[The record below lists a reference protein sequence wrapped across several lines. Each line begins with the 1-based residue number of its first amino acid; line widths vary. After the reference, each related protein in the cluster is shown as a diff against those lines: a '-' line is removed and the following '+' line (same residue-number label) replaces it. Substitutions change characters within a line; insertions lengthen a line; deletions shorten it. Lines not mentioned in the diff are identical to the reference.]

1 MITFGG
7 PQCIVDKS
15 IKKIIAEVR
24 PLFCWRCQHF
34 GNKRSSNPSLRVLRI
49 RKGKFL
55 VKNCS
60 LAHIA
65 SVHNCL
71 LCCQHLFEFLG
82 FPRLGS
88 LGFPPL
94 SGLPGLPGLPTPS
107 ISAGL
112 PKWAGLPLLPTCFLE
127 AMGAQ
132 LILGAQQILMVL
144 GAQGAREPRTMKCT
158 KARPPITR
166 VGQEQATRKIR

>member
-7 PQCIVDKS
+7 LQCIVDKS

-71 LCCQHLFEFLG
+71 LCCQHLPGLSPSGLPGVPPLCLVF
-82 FPRLGS
+82 LGS
-88 LGFPPL
+88 LGSQHHQYLLGSQNELGSHCFQHAFWKRWE
-94 SGLPGLPGLPTPS
+94 PS
-107 ISAGL
+107 SS
-112 PKWAGLPLLPTCFLE
+112 W
-127 AMGAQ
+127 
-132 LILGAQQILMVL
+132 
-144 GAQGAREPRTMKCT
+144 EPSRY
-158 KARPPITR
+158 
-166 VGQEQATRKIR
+166 